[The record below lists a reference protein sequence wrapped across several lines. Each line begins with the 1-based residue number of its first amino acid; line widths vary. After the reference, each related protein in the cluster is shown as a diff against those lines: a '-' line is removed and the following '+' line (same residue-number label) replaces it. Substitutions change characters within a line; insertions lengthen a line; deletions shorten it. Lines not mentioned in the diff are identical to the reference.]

1 MIKTCF
7 RLQRKYSLIIQSSN
21 RRKCKIKNGHYR
33 DYNQWYIDYFKKRIK
48 LTLINYNTI
57 S

>member
-7 RLQRKYSLIIQSSN
+7 RLRRKYSLIIQSSN